1 MKTKSN
7 AVGALTGGIAHLFK
21 SNKVT
26 LAKGHGKIKDPNT
39 VSVLKEDGSS
49 EDIKTKN
56 ILIATGS
63 EVTPFPGIDVSYQIS
78 LYKSMTFC
86 ESHESK
92 ILFID

>member
-1 MKTKSN
+1 MQTKTN
-7 AVGALTGGIAHLFK
+7 AVTALTGGIAHLFK
-21 SNKVT
+21 SNKIT

-63 EVTPFPGIDVSYQIS
+63 EVTPFAGIDVSS
-78 LYKSMTFC
+78 NNLDM
-86 ESHESK
+86 K
-92 ILFID
+92 IQLCICKRNR